1 MKLSLQE
8 NKDGVWHWQQHWKN
22 VRLLGSLR
30 AKSKLEAILRGDDS
44 TGVLRCMTDALDRAV
59 GGDRRA
65 MGSSFECN
73 VTRGRERQSWTPPEM
88 DVMKCMFGSLPLIR
102 FPWGYGSSDFK
113 PVSFFHQLLYFFSFK
128 FPCSLRFFSSSLY
141 FLLHIW
147 FFN

>member
-44 TGVLRCMTDALDRAV
+44 TGVLRCMTDALDKAV

-102 FPWGYGSSDFK
+102 FPWGYGSSDFL
-113 PVSFFHQLLYFFSFK
+113 SINFCIFFPLNFLALLGFFAA
-128 FPCSLRFFSSSLY
+128 LY
-141 FLLHIW
+141 TSCYISDFLTSW
-147 FFN
+147 